1 MEIYMGNDVICSE
14 VKFNKSIFRQ
24 IIKEEL
30 YKLIP
35 EIVNNILNSNVVNN
49 EENVITRTIQYS
61 SKIENKGIDSDNDSI
76 QCLINNLVN
85 ENSQCFDKGDENM
98 SVKEF
103 IVKIVDKLVE
113 LTKDYRKEIEN
124 RKIENKDLIDKI
136 DYRDSKIENLEKE
149 LNDKK
154 SKLSA
159 LVDERNKLEEKCDGL
174 NDDKSKLTD
183 QVKALEIELNNTC
196 KEVKQIFNSIHK
208 IDLRYID
215 ELKPYIRLNKLE
227 PFIVSSAINIDALDK
242 IWRVAKL
249 AAKNN
254 EPETSEIIR
263 KYFEYMVKLFNE
275 AKNEKVVTID
285 DVNEGEFYNIHDFE
299 CIDPNKSYGGIVS
312 KVYLPGFINNYNHK
326 RIEKSLV
333 DIKEN

>member
-1 MEIYMGNDVICSE
+1 MEIYMDNDVICCE
-14 VKFNKSIFRQ
+14 VKFDKSILRQ
-24 IIKEEL
+24 IINEEL
-30 YKLIP
+30 YKFKPDIA
-35 EIVNNILNSNVVNN
+35 NNILNSNVVDN
-49 EENVITRTIQYS
+49 EDKSIIKCIKYS
-61 SKIENKGIDSDNDSI
+61 SIENKKFDSDDDSI
-76 QCLINNLVN
+76 QCLINKVVN
-85 ENSQCFDKGDENM
+85 ENSQFFDKGDENM
-98 SVKEF
+98 NIKDF

-113 LTKDYRKEIEN
+113 LTN
-124 RKIENKDLIDKI
+124 V
-136 DYRDSKIENLEKE
+136 YRDEIKNKEDFNDTIGTLNRDIERLNKE
-149 LNDKK
+149 LSVEKSKYSELVDKKDKLKTICDGLNSDK
-154 SKLSA
+154 SKLS
-159 LVDERNKLEEKCDGL
+159 
-174 NDDKSKLTD
+174 D
-183 QVKALEIELNNTC
+183 QVKKLEIELNNTC
-196 KEVKQIFNSIHK
+196 KEVKQIFNSIQK
-208 IDLRYID
+208 IDSKYID

-285 DVNEGEFYNIHDFE
+285 DINEGDFYNIHDFE
-299 CIDPNKSYGGIVS
+299 CIDPDKSYGGVIN

>member
-1 MEIYMGNDVICSE
+1 MEIYMDNDVICCE
-14 VKFNKSIFRQ
+14 VKFDKSILRQ
-24 IIKEEL
+24 IINEEL
-30 YKLIP
+30 YKFKPDIA
-35 EIVNNILNSNVVNN
+35 NNILNSNVVDN
-49 EENVITRTIQYS
+49 EDKSIIKCIKYS
-61 SKIENKGIDSDNDSI
+61 SIENKKIDLDDDSI
-76 QCLINNLVN
+76 QCLINKVVN
-85 ENSQCFDKGDENM
+85 ENSEFFDKGDENM
-98 SVKEF
+98 SIKEF

-113 LTKDYRKEIEN
+113 LTNDYRKD
-124 RKIENKDLIDKI
+124 IENKEKNFNVTIDTL
-136 DYRDSKIENLEKE
+136 DCNIERLKKE
-149 LNDKK
+149 LSDEK
-154 SKLSA
+154 SKSTA
-159 LVDERNKLEEKCDGL
+159 FFNEKNELKKICDGL
-174 NDDKSKLTD
+174 YSDKSELTS
-183 QVKALEIELNNTC
+183 QVEKLEIELNNTC
-196 KEVKQIFNSIHK
+196 KEVKQIFKSVKN
-208 IDLRYID
+208 IDSKYKA
-215 ELKPYIRLNKLE
+215 ELDPYIRLNKLE

-254 EPETSEIIR
+254 ELETSEIIR

-275 AKNEKVVTID
+275 AKNENVVTID

>member
-1 MEIYMGNDVICSE
+1 MEIYMDNDVICGE
-14 VKFNKSIFRQ
+14 IKIDKSILRQ

-30 YKLIP
+30 NKLTSDTD
-35 EIVNNILNSNVVNN
+35 NNILDSNVVDNDDKS
-49 EENVITRTIQYS
+49 IIKCSKYS
-61 SKIENKGIDSDNDSI
+61 SIENKKFDSDDDSI
-76 QCLINNLVN
+76 QCLINDVVN
-85 ENSQCFDKGDENM
+85 ENNQIFDKGDENM
-98 SVKEF
+98 NIKEF
-103 IVKIVDKLVE
+103 IVKIVDELVKL
-113 LTKDYRKEIEN
+113 TNDYRIEIEN
-124 RKIENKDLIDKI
+124 RKKENKDLINKI
-136 DYRDSKIENLEKE
+136 DNCDSNIEHLKKE
-149 LNDKK
+149 LNDEK
-154 SKLSA
+154 SRISV

-174 NDDKSKLTD
+174 NYDKSKLTD
-183 QVKALEIELNNTC
+183 QVEKLEIELNNTC
-196 KEVKQIFNSIHK
+196 REVKEIFKSIQK
-208 IDLRYID
+208 IDSKYID

-254 EPETSEIIR
+254 EPKTSEIIR

-299 CIDPNKSYGGIVS
+299 CIDPNKPYGGIVS
-312 KVYLPGFINNYNHK
+312 KVYLPGFINNYNNK

>member
-1 MEIYMGNDVICSE
+1 MDNDNICGELKINESFIRE
-14 VKFNKSIFRQ
+14 
-24 IIKEEL
+24 IIKITLDEIGFDN
-30 YKLIP
+30 LIM
-35 EIVNNILNSNVVNN
+35 IVNNLDRERRNGNINRRHDNIDIEGN
-49 EENVITRTIQYS
+49 ELDCYHTSIRICVKNLIKQ
-61 SKIENKGIDSDNDSI
+61 SD
-76 QCLINNLVN
+76 INIVM
-85 ENSQCFDKGDENM
+85 GDENM
-98 SVKEF
+98 CFKEF
-103 IVKIVDKLVE
+103 IIKIVDKLVE
-113 LTKDYRKEIEN
+113 LTNSYRAEIDKSKSDYKKLDNEINCYKAQIKNSQHEVN
-124 RKIENKDLIDKI
+124 NTRTQLNKVLEEKNELEKNYRVLEERVYSLSNENKA
-136 DYRDSKIENLEKE
+136 LEKE
-149 LNDKK
+149 LNN
-154 SKLSA
+154 
-159 LVDERNKLEEKCDGL
+159 RCR
-174 NDDKSKLTD
+174 
-183 QVKALEIELNNTC
+183 
-196 KEVKQIFNSIHK
+196 EVKLIFDSIQK
-208 IDLRYID
+208 IDSKYID

-333 DIKEN
+333 DIKEK

>member
-1 MEIYMGNDVICSE
+1 MEIYMDNDVLCGEI
-14 VKFNKSIFRQ
+14 KIDKSILRQ

-30 YKLIP
+30 YKLTSDID
-35 EIVNNILNSNVVNN
+35 NNILNSNVVDN
-49 EENVITRTIQYS
+49 EDKSTIKCIKYS
-61 SKIENKGIDSDNDSI
+61 SNIENKKIYLDDDSI

-85 ENSQCFDKGDENM
+85 KHSQFFDRGDENM
-98 SVKEF
+98 SIKEF

-113 LTKDYRKEIEN
+113 LSNDYRID
-124 RKIENKDLIDKI
+124 IENKEKNFNVTIDTL
-136 DYRDSKIENLEKE
+136 DCNIERLKKE
-149 LNDKK
+149 LSDEK
-154 SKLSA
+154 SRSTA
-159 LVDERNKLEEKCDGL
+159 LVNEKNELKKICDGL
-174 NDDKSKLTD
+174 YSNKSELTS
-183 QVKALEIELNNTC
+183 QVEKLEIELNNTC
-196 KEVKQIFNSIHK
+196 KEVKQIFKSVKK
-208 IDLRYID
+208 IDSKYKA
-215 ELKPYIRLNKLE
+215 ELDPYIRLNKLE

-254 EPETSEIIR
+254 ELETSEIIR

-285 DVNEGEFYNIHDFE
+285 EVNEGDFYNIHDFE
-299 CIDPNKSYGGIVS
+299 CIDPDKSYGGVIN
-312 KVYLPGFINNYNHK
+312 KVYLPGFINNYNNK

>member
-1 MEIYMGNDVICSE
+1 MDNDVIFGELKINESLIR
-14 VKFNKSIFRQ
+14 K
-24 IIKEEL
+24 IIKLTLEEI
-30 YKLIP
+30 YSNK
-35 EIVNNILNSNVVNN
+35 NSIHADNVVRNG
-49 EENVITRTIQYS
+49 EEFYIYKKNDISDT
-61 SKIENKGIDSDNDSI
+61 ENKQLDSYHKEISSYVVNRIKKSHLNIDI
-76 QCLINNLVN
+76 
-85 ENSQCFDKGDENM
+85 GDENM
-98 SVKEF
+98 CFKEL
-103 IVKIVDKLVE
+103 IIAIVDKLVK
-113 LTKDYRKEIEN
+113 LTNSLREDIEENNKNHDAEINSRDSEIERIKKVLN
-124 RKIENKDLIDKI
+124 DKENKLNKALEENKI
-136 DYRDSKIENLEKE
+136 LEGAASNLSDEKEALEKE
-149 LNDKK
+149 LN
-154 SKLSA
+154 S
-159 LVDERNKLEEKCDGL
+159 
-174 NDDKSKLTD
+174 
-183 QVKALEIELNNTC
+183 TC
-196 KEVKQIFNSIHK
+196 KEVKQIFNSIQK
-208 IDLRYID
+208 IDSKYID

-312 KVYLPGFINNYNHK
+312 KVYLPGFINNYNNK

>member
-1 MEIYMGNDVICSE
+1 MEIYMDNDAIFSE
-14 VKFNKSIFRQ
+14 KNFDKSILRQ

-30 YKLIP
+30 YKLISD
-35 EIVNNILNSNVVNN
+35 IDKNILNSNVVDN
-49 EENVITRTIQYS
+49 EDKLIIKSIKYS
-61 SKIENKGIDSDNDSI
+61 SNIENKKIDSDDDSI
-76 QCLINNLVN
+76 QYLINNLVSKN
-85 ENSQCFDKGDENM
+85 RECFDRGDENM
-98 SVKEF
+98 SIKEF

-113 LTKDYRKEIEN
+113 LTNVYRFEVEN
-124 RKIENKDLIDKI
+124 RKKDNENLNNKI
-136 DYRDSKIENLEKE
+136 DIRDCNIERLEKE
-149 LNDKK
+149 LDDEK

-159 LVDERNKLEEKCDGL
+159 LVDKKNELIKICDRLYEEKSGLTSQVEKLE
-174 NDDKSKLTD
+174 T
-183 QVKALEIELNNTC
+183 ELNNTC
-196 KEVKQIFNSIHK
+196 KEVKQIFKSVKK
-208 IDLRYID
+208 IDSKYRA
-215 ELKPYIRLNKLE
+215 ELDPYIRLHKLE
-227 PFIVSSAINIDALDK
+227 PFILSSAINIDALDK

-285 DVNEGEFYNIHDFE
+285 DVNEGDFYNIHDFE
-299 CIDPNKSYGGIVS
+299 CIDPDKSYGGIVS
-312 KVYLPGFINNYNHK
+312 KVYLPGFINNYNNK

>member
-1 MEIYMGNDVICSE
+1 MDNDVICCE
-14 VKFNKSIFRQ
+14 VKFDKSILRQ
-24 IIKEEL
+24 IINEEL
-30 YKLIP
+30 YKFKPDIA
-35 EIVNNILNSNVVNN
+35 NNILNSNVVDN
-49 EENVITRTIQYS
+49 EDKSIIKCIKYS
-61 SKIENKGIDSDNDSI
+61 SIENKKIDSDDDSI
-76 QCLINNLVN
+76 QCLINKVVN
-85 ENSQCFDKGDENM
+85 ENSEFFDKGDENM
-98 SVKEF
+98 SIKEF

-113 LTKDYRKEIEN
+113 LTNDYRKD
-124 RKIENKDLIDKI
+124 IENKEKNFNVTIDTL
-136 DYRDSKIENLEKE
+136 DCNIERLKKE
-149 LNDKK
+149 LSDEK
-154 SKLSA
+154 SKSTA
-159 LVDERNKLEEKCDGL
+159 FFNEKNELKKICDGL
-174 NDDKSKLTD
+174 YSDKSELTS
-183 QVKALEIELNNTC
+183 QVEKLEIELNNTC
-196 KEVKQIFNSIHK
+196 KEVKQIFKSVKK
-208 IDLRYID
+208 IDSKYKA
-215 ELKPYIRLNKLE
+215 ELDPYIRLNKLE

-254 EPETSEIIR
+254 ELETSEIIR

-275 AKNEKVVTID
+275 AKNENVVTID

>member
-1 MEIYMGNDVICSE
+1 MEIYMDNDVIFSE
-14 VKFNKSIFRQ
+14 IKIDKSILRQ
-24 IIKEEL
+24 IINEEL
-30 YKLIP
+30 YKIIP
-35 EIVNNILNSNVVNN
+35 DIANNSLNSNVVDNDDKS
-49 EENVITRTIQYS
+49 IIKCIKYS
-61 SKIENKGIDSDNDSI
+61 SNIENKKFDSDDNSI
-76 QCLINNLVN
+76 QCIINDLVN
-85 ENSQCFDKGDENM
+85 KYSQFFDKGDEDM
-98 SVKEF
+98 SIKEF

-113 LTKDYRKEIEN
+113 LTNDYRSEIEN
-124 RKIENKDLIDKI
+124 RKQENEDLIYKI
-136 DYRDSKIENLEKE
+136 DNRDSDIEHLKKE

-154 SKLSA
+154 SKLSV
-159 LVDERNKLEEKCDGL
+159 LVDEYNKLEKKCDGL
-174 NDDKSKLTD
+174 NYDNSKLTD
-183 QVKALEIELNNTC
+183 QVEKLEIELNNTC
-196 KEVKQIFNSIHK
+196 REVKEIFKSIKK
-208 IDLRYID
+208 IDSKYKV
-215 ELKPYIRLNKLE
+215 ELDPYIRLNKLE

-263 KYFEYMVKLFNE
+263 KYFEYMVQLFNE

-285 DVNEGEFYNIHDFE
+285 DVNEGDFYNIHDFE

-333 DIKEN
+333 DIKEK

>member
-1 MEIYMGNDVICSE
+1 MDNDVICGE
-14 VKFNKSIFRQ
+14 LKINKSLIRE
-24 IIKEEL
+24 IIKLTLEEIHSNEYSIHADKAVRNGEQFNI
-30 YKLIP
+30 YKNNDIGERENKQLDSDHK
-35 EIVNNILNSNVVNN
+35 EISSYVVNRIKKLDLN
-49 EENVITRTIQYS
+49 
-61 SKIENKGIDSDNDSI
+61 IDI
-76 QCLINNLVN
+76 
-85 ENSQCFDKGDENM
+85 GDENM
-98 SVKEF
+98 CFKTL
-103 IVKIVDKLVE
+103 IIAIVDKLVE
-113 LTKDYRKEIEN
+113 LTNSLRADIEKNNKNHDAEIN
-124 RKIENKDLIDKI
+124 S
-136 DYRDSKIENLEKE
+136 RDSKIESIKKA
-149 LNDKK
+149 LNH
-154 SKLSA
+154 
-159 LVDERNKLEEKCDGL
+159 EENKLNEALKETEKLKRSESILSEENEKL
-174 NDDKSKLTD
+174 KNELKS
-183 QVKALEIELNNTC
+183 TC
-196 KEVKQIFNSIHK
+196 KEVKQIFNTIQK
-208 IDLRYID
+208 IDSKYID

-299 CIDPNKSYGGIVS
+299 CIDPNKPYGGIVS

-333 DIKEN
+333 DIKEK

>member
-1 MEIYMGNDVICSE
+1 MEIYMDNDVICCE
-14 VKFNKSIFRQ
+14 VKFDKSILRQ
-24 IIKEEL
+24 IINEEL
-30 YKLIP
+30 YKFKPDIA
-35 EIVNNILNSNVVNN
+35 NNILNSNVVDN
-49 EENVITRTIQYS
+49 EDKSIIKCIKYS
-61 SKIENKGIDSDNDSI
+61 SIENKKIDSDDDSI
-76 QCLINNLVN
+76 QCLINKVVN
-85 ENSQCFDKGDENM
+85 ENSEFFDKGDENM
-98 SVKEF
+98 SIKEF

-113 LTKDYRKEIEN
+113 LTNDYRKD
-124 RKIENKDLIDKI
+124 IENKEKNFNVTIDTL
-136 DYRDSKIENLEKE
+136 DCNIERLKKE
-149 LNDKK
+149 LSDEK
-154 SKLSA
+154 SKSTA
-159 LVDERNKLEEKCDGL
+159 FFNEKNELKKICDGL
-174 NDDKSKLTD
+174 YSDKSELTS
-183 QVKALEIELNNTC
+183 QVEKLEIELNNTC
-196 KEVKQIFNSIHK
+196 KEVKQIFKSVKK
-208 IDLRYID
+208 IDSKYKA
-215 ELKPYIRLNKLE
+215 ELDPYIRLNKLE

-254 EPETSEIIR
+254 ELETSEIIR

-275 AKNEKVVTID
+275 AKNENVVTID

>member
-1 MEIYMGNDVICSE
+1 MEIYMDNDVICCE
-14 VKFNKSIFRQ
+14 VKFDKSILRQ
-24 IIKEEL
+24 IINEEL
-30 YKLIP
+30 YKFKPDIA
-35 EIVNNILNSNVVNN
+35 NNILNSNVVDN
-49 EENVITRTIQYS
+49 EDKSIIKCIKYS
-61 SKIENKGIDSDNDSI
+61 SIENKKFDSDDDSI
-76 QCLINNLVN
+76 QCLINKVVN
-85 ENSQCFDKGDENM
+85 ENSEFFDKGDENM
-98 SVKEF
+98 SIKEF

-113 LTKDYRKEIEN
+113 LTNDYRKD
-124 RKIENKDLIDKI
+124 IENKEKNFNVTIDTL
-136 DYRDSKIENLEKE
+136 DCNIERLKKE
-149 LNDKK
+149 LSDEK
-154 SKLSA
+154 SKSTA
-159 LVDERNKLEEKCDGL
+159 FFNEKNELKKICDGL
-174 NDDKSKLTD
+174 YSDKSELTS
-183 QVKALEIELNNTC
+183 QVEKLEIELNNTC
-196 KEVKQIFNSIHK
+196 KEVKQIFKSVKK
-208 IDLRYID
+208 IDSKYKA
-215 ELKPYIRLNKLE
+215 ELDPYIRLNKLE

-254 EPETSEIIR
+254 ELETSEIIR

-275 AKNEKVVTID
+275 AKNENVVTID

>member
-1 MEIYMGNDVICSE
+1 MDNDVIFSE
-14 VKFNKSIFRQ
+14 IKIDKSILRQ
-24 IIKEEL
+24 IINEEL
-30 YKLIP
+30 YKIIP
-35 EIVNNILNSNVVNN
+35 DIANNSLNSNVVDNDDKS
-49 EENVITRTIQYS
+49 IIKCIKYS
-61 SKIENKGIDSDNDSI
+61 SNIENKKFDSDDNSI
-76 QCLINNLVN
+76 QCIINDLVN
-85 ENSQCFDKGDENM
+85 KYSQFFDKGDEDM
-98 SVKEF
+98 SIKEF

-113 LTKDYRKEIEN
+113 LTNDYRSEIEN
-124 RKIENKDLIDKI
+124 RKQENEDLIYKI
-136 DYRDSKIENLEKE
+136 DNRDSDIEHLKKE

-154 SKLSA
+154 SKLSV
-159 LVDERNKLEEKCDGL
+159 LVDEYNKLEKKCDGL
-174 NDDKSKLTD
+174 NYDNSKLTD
-183 QVKALEIELNNTC
+183 QVEKLEIELNNTC
-196 KEVKQIFNSIHK
+196 REVKEIFKSIKK
-208 IDLRYID
+208 IDSKYKV
-215 ELKPYIRLNKLE
+215 ELDPYIRLNKLE

-263 KYFEYMVKLFNE
+263 KYFEYMVQLFNE

-285 DVNEGEFYNIHDFE
+285 DVNEGDFYNIHDFE

-333 DIKEN
+333 DIKEK

>member
-1 MEIYMGNDVICSE
+1 MEIYMDNDVICGE
-14 VKFNKSIFRQ
+14 LKINKSLIRE
-24 IIKEEL
+24 IIKLTLEEIHSN
-30 YKLIP
+30 K
-35 EIVNNILNSNVVNN
+35 NSIHADNVVRN
-49 EENVITRTIQYS
+49 EEEFNIYKNNDIRER
-61 SKIENKGIDSDNDSI
+61 ENKQLDSSHKEIISDVVNRIKKLNLNIDI
-76 QCLINNLVN
+76 
-85 ENSQCFDKGDENM
+85 GDENM
-98 SVKEF
+98 CFKDL
-103 IVKIVDKLVE
+103 IIAIVDTLVE
-113 LTKDYRKEIEN
+113 LTNSLREDIEKNNKNHDDEIN
-124 RKIENKDLIDKI
+124 SC
-136 DYRDSKIENLEKE
+136 DSKIERLKKE
-149 LNDKK
+149 LNGEK

-159 LVDERNKLEEKCDGL
+159 LVDEIDKLEKKCDGL
-174 NDDKSKLTD
+174 NYDKSKLTD
-183 QVKALEIELNNTC
+183 QVEKLEIELNNTC
-196 KEVKQIFNSIHK
+196 KEVKQIFNSIQK
-208 IDLRYID
+208 IDSKYID

-249 AAKNN
+249 AARNN

-285 DVNEGEFYNIHDFE
+285 DVNEGDFYNIHDFE
-299 CIDPNKSYGGIVS
+299 CIDSNKSYGGIVS

>member
-1 MEIYMGNDVICSE
+1 MEIYMDNDVICGE
-14 VKFNKSIFRQ
+14 IKIDKSILRQ
-24 IIKEEL
+24 IIKDEL
-30 YKLIP
+30 YKLTSDIN
-35 EIVNNILNSNVVNN
+35 NNILNSNVVDN
-49 EENVITRTIQYS
+49 EDKLTIKCINYS
-61 SKIENKGIDSDNDSI
+61 SNIENKKFDSDDDSI

-85 ENSQCFDKGDENM
+85 KHNQFFDKGDENM
-98 SVKEF
+98 SIKEF

-113 LTKDYRKEIEN
+113 LTNDYRID
-124 RKIENKDLIDKI
+124 IENKEKDFNVTIDTL
-136 DYRDSKIENLEKE
+136 DCDIERLKKE
-149 LNDKK
+149 LSDEK
-154 SKLSA
+154 SKSTA
-159 LVDERNKLEEKCDGL
+159 LVNEKNELKKIRDGLYSEKSELTSQVEKLE
-174 NDDKSKLTD
+174 T
-183 QVKALEIELNNTC
+183 ELNNTC
-196 KEVKQIFNSIHK
+196 KEVKQIFKSVKK
-208 IDLRYID
+208 IDSKYRA
-215 ELKPYIRLNKLE
+215 ELDPYIRLHKLE

-312 KVYLPGFINNYNHK
+312 KVYLPGFINNYNNK

>member
-1 MEIYMGNDVICSE
+1 MEIYMDNDVICGE
-14 VKFNKSIFRQ
+14 LKINKSLIRE
-24 IIKEEL
+24 IIKLTLEEIHSN
-30 YKLIP
+30 K
-35 EIVNNILNSNVVNN
+35 NSIHADNVVRN
-49 EENVITRTIQYS
+49 EEEFNIYKNNDIRER
-61 SKIENKGIDSDNDSI
+61 ENKQLDFYHKEIISDVVNRIKKLNLNIDI
-76 QCLINNLVN
+76 
-85 ENSQCFDKGDENM
+85 GDENM
-98 SVKEF
+98 CFKDL
-103 IVKIVDKLVE
+103 IIRIVDKLVE
-113 LTKDYRKEIEN
+113 LTDFLREDIEKNNQNHDDEIN
-124 RKIENKDLIDKI
+124 SCN
-136 DYRDSKIENLEKE
+136 SKIERLKKE
-149 LNDKK
+149 LNDEK

-159 LVDERNKLEEKCDGL
+159 LVDKNNKLEKKYEGL
-174 NDDKSKLTD
+174 NYDKSKLTD
-183 QVKALEIELNNTC
+183 QVEKLEIELNNTC
-196 KEVKQIFNSIHK
+196 KEVKQIFNTIQK
-208 IDLRYID
+208 IDSKYID
-215 ELKPYIRLNKLE
+215 ELSPYIRLNKLE

-312 KVYLPGFINNYNHK
+312 KVYLPGFINNYNNK